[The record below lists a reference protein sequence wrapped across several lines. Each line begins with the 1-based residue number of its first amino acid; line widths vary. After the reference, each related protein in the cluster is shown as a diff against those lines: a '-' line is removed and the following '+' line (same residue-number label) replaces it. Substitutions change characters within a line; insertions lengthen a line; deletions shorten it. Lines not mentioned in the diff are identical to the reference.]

1 METEE
6 TVIASSWLLRASLS
20 TRTTCVCERDGV
32 WSVIFDGGPAA
43 TSRSLDEALVTALRA
58 PAPPVESPRSG

>member
-6 TVIASSWLLRASLS
+6 TVIASSWLLTASLS
-20 TRTTCVCERDGV
+20 TRTTGVCERDGV
-32 WSVIFDGGPAA
+32 WSVISDGPAV

-58 PAPPVESPRSG
+58 PAPVESPRSG